1 MEISLGA
8 VVEDVPYHAGDMGGN
23 CPDSVVYSTGS
34 AASTAICSVWRL
46 CLDNI
51 FACLCLALIIVLI
64 SKWAK
69 ITDSGSALF
78 CVEQTR
84 RYCVL

>member
-46 CLDNI
+46 WLDNI
-51 FACLCLALIIVLI
+51 L
-64 SKWAK
+64 
-69 ITDSGSALF
+69 GLF
-78 CVEQTR
+78 VTG
-84 RYCVL
+84 L